1 MPKLLLSVNAGSSSV
16 KITFYTMTKPPKT
29 IANVQVS
36 GITAPPPKLKYQR
49 GDVESKEELKEK
61 LSTPQDAFKFLLD
74 YCFKNE
80 HLSEVAS
87 SDDLAYIVHRIVH
100 GGDFGDAIEINDET
114 FGQLKRIE
122 DLAPLHNFPALE
134 IVRLCMKE
142 LPNVK
147 SITYFDSAFHKTLP
161 EHVKTYPI
169 DQEVARSN
177 GLRKYGFHGISYSF
191 IARSVAEFL
200 GKPPEKTNIIAMHIG
215 SGASV
220 CAIKEG
226 GSIDTSMGLTPLAG
240 LPGATRSGDVD
251 PCLVFHYTNEAG
263 NLSPASTREMH
274 ISTAEEILN
283 KKSGWKVLTGTTDF
297 SKIAVENPPSK
308 EHKLALDI
316 VVDRICGFVGN
327 YFVKLEGRVDALV
340 FAGGIGEKSSLL
352 RKRVVEQCKCLG
364 FAIDEAQNDKGPET
378 EEQTVTDISK
388 DKAKTPRVLICQ
400 TDEQYEMAF
409 HCINWKV

>member
-1 MPKLLLSVNAGSSSV
+1 
-16 KITFYTMTKPPKT
+16 
-29 IANVQVS
+29 
-36 GITAPPPKLKYQR
+36 
-49 GDVESKEELKEK
+49 
-61 LSTPQDAFKFLLD
+61 
-74 YCFKNE
+74 
-80 HLSEVAS
+80 
-87 SDDLAYIVHRIVH
+87 
-100 GGDFGDAIEINDET
+100 
-114 FGQLKRIE
+114 
-122 DLAPLHNFPALE
+122 
-134 IVRLCMKE
+134 
-142 LPNVK
+142 
-147 SITYFDSAFHKTLP
+147 
-161 EHVKTYPI
+161 
-169 DQEVARSN
+169 
-177 GLRKYGFHGISYSF
+177 
-191 IARSVAEFL
+191 
-200 GKPPEKTNIIAMHIG
+200 
-215 SGASV
+215 
-220 CAIKEG
+220 
-226 GSIDTSMGLTPLAG
+226 MGLTPLAG